1 MRGHRLLDGL
11 LGTASS
17 WAQAGLS
24 PSFGDGDIPDQVW
37 IADPAI
43 EPVPLPEASGGDGE
57 LEYTVSPELPEGLVF
72 EGVTRTLSGTPTT
85 PQAEAEYA
93 LFATDADG
101 DAATLFFIIE
111 VIEDL
116 MSSFAEEVGDQI
128 WTKNQEIE
136 PLVLPMAEGGN
147 RELEYTLEGE
157 LLEGWNSMR
166 SLGRFP
172 ASLLAP
178 MPQPSTHGQPPT
190 PTATRRIWFSPGWW
204 KKT

>member
-1 MRGHRLLDGL
+1 M
-11 LGTASS
+11 
-17 WAQAGLS
+17 
-24 PSFGDGDIPDQVW
+24 
-37 IADPAI
+37 
-43 EPVPLPEASGGDGE
+43 
-57 LEYTVSPELPEGLVF
+57 F

-111 VIEDL
+111 V
-116 MSSFAEEVGDQI
+116 
-128 WTKNQEIE
+128 QEIE